1 MLVDKLIKIRRSM
14 RNATSA
20 SLVLIAAFAMYRWTV
35 TPHAASLSSVKAYES
50 VADNLAKQRKL
61 IATNLKVKQKKLEQL
76 QQESVQL
83 VGTLFTPNPAREFF
97 SDIEIISEQTGCAVH
112 AINLLANEDG
122 NQHGHLGIRTR
133 SAELTVVAVYRD
145 IAQLI
150 RRLQDRSQKVWLDS
164 MEIRAVSVN
173 SDKVACSLTI
183 TICETFDKDTP

>member
-1 MLVDKLIKIRRSM
+1 MLVDKLIKIRRSA

-20 SLVLIAAFAMYRWTV
+20 SLIVIAAFAMYRWTV
-35 TPHAASLSSVKAYES
+35 TPHAASLSSAKTYES
-50 VADNLAKQRKL
+50 IADNLIKQRKL
-61 IATNLKVKQKKLEQL
+61 IATNLEVKKKKLEQL

-83 VGTLFTPNPAREFF
+83 MGTLFTPNAAREFF
-97 SDIEIISEQTGCAVH
+97 SDIEAISEQTGCAVH
-112 AINLLANEDG
+112 AINLLVNEEG
-122 NQHGHLGIRTR
+122 NQYRHLGIRTR

-164 MEIRAVSVN
+164 MEIRAININ

-183 TICETFDKDTP
+183 TICETFDKDTL